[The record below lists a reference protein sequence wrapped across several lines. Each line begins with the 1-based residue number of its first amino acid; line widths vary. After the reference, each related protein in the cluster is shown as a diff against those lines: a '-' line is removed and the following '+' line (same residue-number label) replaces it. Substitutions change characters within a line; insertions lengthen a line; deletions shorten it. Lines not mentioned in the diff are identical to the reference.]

1 MPLSKKAYDHFGGR
15 KPDQRGSAV
24 SLETDLV
31 SWASFSP
38 AQVQAFLV
46 AQMPTWYAQTKDS
59 RKSLLRSK
67 ELFGYVIKRHNQKYK
82 TGQEQYITVLKVHV
96 SPMQLLVQHSFCK
109 AKVTFSWQCTSLLC
123 KCNASQPSTPVQLKT
138 CLMQGLEFNATEW
151 AMEFFDFAGQKAAEK
166 LQKYLHL
173 EEVQHVIPSFDSVS
187 HAEQLAQV
195 TVLAAEQAGEWL
207 SQLLQDLSAQD
218 IQQAATQLAE
228 TAVSTIEMFQQNIS
242 HGLLE
247 WADAQQAPQHLDA
260 FLGKLGLE
268 PHQHDSVAKAVVYS
282 VYERSSD
289 GIKQEQLATLT
300 EVCVAGP
307 SIPLFRCSHS
317 VQCCVCYAT

>member
-1 MPLSKKAYDHFGGR
+1 MAMHFTAMQMQC
-15 KPDQRGSAV
+15 KS
-24 SLETDLV
+24 DLNT
-31 SWASFSP
+31 S
-38 AQVQAFLV
+38 V
-46 AQMPTWYAQTKDS
+46 AQDMSY
-59 RKSLLRSK
+59 
-67 ELFGYVIKRHNQKYK
+67 
-82 TGQEQYITVLKVHV
+82 
-96 SPMQLLVQHSFCK
+96 
-109 AKVTFSWQCTSLLC
+109 
-123 KCNASQPSTPVQLKT
+123 KT

-173 EEVQHVIPSFDSVS
+173 EEVQDVIPSFDSVS

-195 TVLAAEQAGEWL
+195 IVLAAEQAGELL

-218 IQQAATQLAE
+218 IQQAASQLAE

-268 PHQHDSVAKAVVYS
+268 PHQHDSVVKAVVYS
-282 VYERSSD
+282 VYERSS
-289 GIKQEQLATLT
+289 
-300 EVCVAGP
+300 P
-307 SIPLFRCSHS
+307 SITTFQMFS
-317 VQCCVCYAT
+317 CCTMLCLLCNMMNNKC